1 MNGKNKKT
9 KIHFSKNIFLHT
21 NLPNSLKN
29 LILKKITKINEKNLK
44 IWCFFAGVSKLILYN
59 N

>member
-1 MNGKNKKT
+1 MNGSKNKKT

-29 LILKKITKINEKNLK
+29 LILKKITEINEKNNIKNLV
-44 IWCFFAGVSKLILYN
+44 FFY
-59 N
+59 